1 MRKEIINTI
10 YDSIS
15 KGVNIGIGQL
25 YTEDEFYDRTTITFG
40 KQRHVNF
47 GSYSYLG
54 LEHDYRLKEAAI
66 NAIERYGIQYP
77 SSRTYVSST
86 PYRELEQLLGQMFQT
101 PIILATTTTLAHVA
115 VMPIVVNEGDVILMD
130 QQVHSSVQFMI
141 SHIQL
146 QGIPFHIVRHN
157 NLENLEAQIVQ
168 LSEKYSRV
176 WYMID
181 GVYSMYGDTA
191 PMKELHAL
199 MNKHKKFHL
208 YVDDAHGMSWS
219 GPNGSGFALQQAPFH
234 EKMILVTSLNKA
246 FAAGGAVVVIPDP
259 DLSQRARTC
268 GGPFIFAGQLQMAAL
283 GAGIA
288 CANIHLSPEITSLQ
302 ENLNSK
308 IAFCEA
314 QLRKCNLPFIER
326 EFGTPIFFVGVGLP
340 RLGYAL
346 VQKMIRSGQYVNLA
360 IFPAVSATCTGIR
373 FTVTCNHTFEQIEA
387 MVAALEI
394 HFYETLIEEDRS
406 IDDIYKAFRKS
417 PIFKAPDALE
427 PFADLLQLQK
437 KTRFSLQHER
447 SIERIPPVFWDELM
461 TGKGSYDWDGILA
474 LERMQQGN
482 ETLHDNW
489 EFHYFILRNAE
500 GKVILATY
508 FTLCLTKDD
517 VLAPPNI
524 SKRIEMDRRKDPYLL
539 CSNTLMMG
547 CPFSIGDHLYLD
559 TSSSD
564 WIDALVFFLEKITKL
579 QDELNA
585 NMLNLRD
592 IDASNTEL
600 TPIFEDQG
608 FIKVEL
614 LDKHVM
620 KNVRFET
627 SDEFLD
633 TIRSERKRFVRQRAI
648 EKESLFE
655 EQILNAGDIEQL
667 DKVYEL
673 YMNVKRKS
681 MELNIF
687 DCPKSL
693 FELAFTSDDWEIVT
707 LSLRDDPAHNPI
719 ALAVSYTKNAA
730 YNFMF
735 AGLDYRYVESHDTYT
750 QLIWRLVQR
759 AAKLKCTSLDLGL
772 TTGQNKRKFGA
783 ESLKFNS
790 FVQIKDDYN
799 SKIIHSMVNFNGL
812 EEKAE
817 KLNKNRR
824 QKLQAHFE
832 SKQKLTTD
840 GSVKAEVQQ

>member
-25 YTEDEFYDRTTITFG
+25 YTEDEFYDKTTITFG

-86 PYRELEQLLGQMFQT
+86 PYRELEHLLGEVFRF
-101 PIILATTTTLAHVA
+101 PVILATTTTLAHVA

-157 NLENLEAQIVQ
+157 NLENLEAQIVL

-181 GVYSMYGDTA
+181 GIYSMYGDTA
-191 PMKELHAL
+191 PMKELSAL

-219 GPNGSGFALQQAPFH
+219 GPNGSGFALQHIPFH
-234 EKMILVTSLNKA
+234 DKMILVTSLNKA

-268 GGPFIFAGQLQMAAL
+268 GGPFIFAGQLQMSAL

-288 CANIHLSPEITSLQ
+288 CANIHLSPEITTLQ
-302 ENLNSK
+302 ENLARK
-308 IAFCEA
+308 IDYCEA

-326 EFGTPIFFVGVGLP
+326 EFGSPIFFVGVGLP

-373 FTVTCNHTFEQIEA
+373 FTVTCNHTLAQIEA

-394 HFYETLIEEDRS
+394 HFHETLIEEDRS

-417 PIFKAPDALE
+417 PIFKSTDVFE
-427 PFADLLQLQK
+427 PFAELLQLPK

-447 SIERIPPVFWDELM
+447 NIELIPRGFWDQLM
-461 TGKGSYDWDGILA
+461 DGKGSYDWDGILS
-474 LERMQQGN
+474 LQTLQQGN
-482 ETLHDNW
+482 ETVHDNW
-489 EFHYFILRNAE
+489 EFHYFILRNAA
-500 GKVILATY
+500 GKVILASY

-524 SKRIEMDRRKDPYLL
+524 SKRIEVDRIDDPYHL
-539 CSNTLMMG
+539 CSKTLMMG

-559 TSSSD
+559 KSTD
-564 WIDALVFFLEKITKL
+564 EWKDALVFFLEKVTKL

-585 NMLNLRD
+585 NMLNMRD
-592 IDASNTEL
+592 LDAL
-600 TPIFEDQG
+600 DGDIIPVFEDQG
-608 FIKVEL
+608 FIKVAL
-614 LDKHVM
+614 LERHVM
-620 KNVRFET
+620 NNLNFET
-627 SDEFLD
+627 SEEFVATL
-633 TIRSERKRFVRQRAI
+633 RSDRKRFVRQRAI
-648 EKESLFE
+648 ENEPLFNTH
-655 EQILNAGDIEQL
+655 ILGIDQL
-667 DKVYEL
+667 DQVDKVYEL

-681 MELNIF
+681 LELNIF
-687 DCPKSL
+687 DCPKKL
-693 FELAFTSDDWEIVT
+693 FELAFTSDNWEVMT
-707 LSLRDDPAHNPI
+707 LSHHDDPSNEPI
-719 ALAVSYTKNAA
+719 CAAISYTNNQS
-730 YNFMF
+730 YNFLF
-735 AGLDYRYVESHDTYT
+735 AGLDYRFVESHDTYT
-750 QLIWRLVQR
+750 QLIWQLVQR
-759 AAKLKCTSLDLGL
+759 ASQLNFKSLDLGL

-783 ESLKFNS
+783 ESLKSNS

-799 SKIIHSMVNFNGL
+799 SKIIHSMVNYDGL
-812 EEKAE
+812 EGRAE
-817 KLNKNRR
+817 QLNRNRR
-824 QKLQAHFE
+824 EKLQAHFE
-832 SKQKLTTD
+832 
-840 GSVKAEVQQ
+840 VKGDRVNKDEH

>member
-25 YTEDEFYDRTTITFG
+25 YTEDEFYDKTTITFG

-66 NAIERYGIQYP
+66 DAIERYGIQYP

-86 PYRELEQLLGQMFQT
+86 LYRELEDLLGQMFKF
-101 PIILATTTTLAHVA
+101 PVILSTTTTLAHVA
-115 VMPIVVNEGDVILMD
+115 IMPIVVNEGDVILMD

-168 LSEKYSRV
+168 LSEKYNRV

-191 PMKELHAL
+191 PMKELYAL

-219 GPNGSGFALQQAPFH
+219 GPNGVGFALQHIPFH
-234 EKMILVTSLNKA
+234 DKMILVTSLNKA

-268 GGPFIFAGQLQMAAL
+268 GGPFIFAGQLQMSAL

-302 ENLNSK
+302 ENLARR
-308 IAFCEA
+308 IDYCEA
-314 QLRKCNLPFIER
+314 QLRKCRLPFIER
-326 EFGTPIFFVGVGLP
+326 EFGSPIFFVGVGLP

-346 VQKMIRSGQYVNLA
+346 VQKMIKSGQYVNLA

-373 FTVTCNHTFEQIEA
+373 FTVTCNHTFEQIDA
-387 MVAALEI
+387 MVEALEI
-394 HFYETLIEEDRS
+394 HFYETIIEEDRS

-417 PIFKAPDALE
+417 PIFIAPDPIQ
-427 PFADLLQLQK
+427 PFTELLQLPK
-437 KTRFSLQHER
+437 KTRFSLQHEQN
-447 SIERIPPVFWDELM
+447 IERIPRIFWDQLM
-461 TGKGSYDWDGILA
+461 EGKGSYDWNGILA
-474 LERMQQGN
+474 LQQLQAGN
-482 ETLHDNW
+482 EAAHDNW
-489 EFHYFILRNAE
+489 DFHYFILRNAE
-500 GKVILATY
+500 GRVVLATY

-524 SKRIEMDRRKDPYLL
+524 SKRIELDRIEDPYHL

-547 CPFSIGDHLYLD
+547 CPFSAGEHLYLD
-559 TSSSD
+559 KSVED
-564 WIDALVFFLEKITKL
+564 WKDALIFFLEKVTKL

-585 NMLNLRD
+585 NMLNIRD
-592 IDASNTEL
+592 LDAMDSEL
-600 TPIFEDQG
+600 IPIFEDQG
-608 FIKVEL
+608 FIKVECL
-614 LDKHVM
+614 ERYVIPQL
-620 KNVRFET
+620 NFQT
-627 SDEFLD
+627 SEDFLA
-633 TIRSERKRFVRQRAI
+633 TIRSDRKRFVRQRAI
-648 EKESLFE
+648 EKANLFNE
-655 EQILNAGDIEQL
+655 HILGLDELNQL
-667 DKVYEL
+667 DKVYDL

-681 MELNIF
+681 LELNIF
-687 DCPKSL
+687 DCPKEL
-693 FELAFTSDDWEIVT
+693 FKLAFTSSNWEVMT
-707 LSLRDDPAHNPI
+707 LSLRDDPTNEPVCVAI
-719 ALAVSYTKNAA
+719 SYLNNGV
-730 YNFMF
+730 YHFLF
-735 AGLDYRYVESHDTYT
+735 AGLAYDYIESHDSYT
-750 QLIWRLVQR
+750 QLLWRLVER
-759 AAKLKCTSLDLGL
+759 ASKLKFDCLDLGL

-783 ESLKFNS
+783 QAFKSYS

-799 SKIIHSMVNFNGL
+799 SKIIHSMVNCGGL
-812 EEKAE
+812 EVRAAQLNQNRRE
-817 KLNKNRR
+817 KLK
-824 QKLQAHFE
+824 AHFVAKHE
-832 SKQKLTTD
+832 MAAKET
-840 GSVKAEVQQ
+840 V